1 MSLPVQFNHPTA
13 AAISDSSM
21 LPIHDYNPKIYVAC
35 RNVAVQTEEIRGE
48 ELQEAEVIHDGGIF
62 LKVFY
67 NANGIYGGEMPA
79 DNYGSERYWLN
90 RHARQ
95 KTFFLD
101 VSDDDDD
108 DDWDDIDYNNVYGLN
123 SLMDPKSVVWR
134 KCVNAKLINFDAVFA
149 NAVSGLQARDIAIQT
164 VPDQVGYD
172 SFYTDED
179 LFNEIVDN
187 VIFTDDDSAL
197 FADDVVEWDN

>member
-48 ELQEAEVIHDGGIF
+48 ELHEAEVVRDGDIF

-67 NANGIYGGEMPA
+67 NASGRYGETPP
-79 DNYGSERYWLN
+79 DHYGSERYWLT
-90 RHARQ
+90 RHER
-95 KTFFLD
+95 KKIFYLD
-101 VSDDDDD
+101 VSDYDGNDYENV
-108 DDWDDIDYNNVYGLN
+108 DYNNIYKLR
-123 SLMDPKSVVWR
+123 SPIYPKSVVWR
-134 KCVNAKLINFDAVFA
+134 KCANAKLFDFKAVFE
-149 NAVSGLQARDIAIQT
+149 NVVSGLQARDIGIQT
-164 VPDQVGYD
+164 IPEQVGDD

-179 LFNEIVDN
+179 LFNEIIDDA
-187 VIFTDDDSAL
+187 IFTNDDDSAL
-197 FADDVVEWDN
+197 FADDVVEWGN